1 MRSAP
6 TPSPVPASPWGSWWL
21 ISGAWWTLNA
31 VTHASSRASMNGVPF
46 LEAAKY
52 DSISA
57 ALWVPFTVLAFWLAE
72 RAPVTRRTWT
82 RAVPLVLSSTALV
95 VLARALFVMVTDP
108 VIHWYPAPPAFREV
122 FITSVANNFFL
133 FLLFVGAGHG
143 LVYARRMREREELL
157 ARAELRHLKAQLHP
171 HFLFNTLNAISAYV
185 RAEPDTAVQMIARLS
200 TLLRHALQRAGTQEV
215 SLEEELSIVAAY
227 VDIEQLRFDDRLRVV
242 WQVAPDT
249 LGATVPHL
257 LLQPLVE
264 NAIRHGLAP
273 LSRTGTVEI
282 RTERRGAS
290 LHLSVRD
297 DGVGMDAARH
307 AASMLPSPIA
317 RDDLT
322 ASSGVGLRNTQA
334 RLQQLYGDAHRLTL
348 DAREPQGLDVS
359 IILPFRPFARS

>member
-1 MRSAP
+1 MRPDSTP
-6 TPSPVPASPWGSWWL
+6 TRPLALPWGTWWL
-21 ISGAWWTLNA
+21 VSGAWWTLNA
-31 VTHASSRASMNGVPF
+31 ITHASSRASMNGVPF

-72 RAPVTRRTWT
+72 RAPVTRHSWSRS
-82 RAVPLVLSSTALV
+82 VPLVLLATAGV
-95 VLARALFVMVTDP
+95 VLARALFVIVTDP
-108 VIHWYPAPPAFREV
+108 VLRWYPAPPTFRDV
-122 FITSVANNFFL
+122 FITSIANNFFL

-171 HFLFNTLNAISAYV
+171 HFLFNTLNAIAAYV

-242 WQVAPDT
+242 WQIAPET

-264 NAIRHGLAP
+264 NAIRHGFAP

-282 RTERRGAS
+282 RAERRGHA
-290 LHLSVRD
+290 LHLLVRD
-297 DGVGMDAARH
+297 DGVGLDSARRE
-307 AASMLPSPIA
+307 SVMNTPMA

-322 ASSGVGLRNTQA
+322 ASSGVGLSNARA
-334 RLQQLYGDAHRLTL
+334 RLQQLYGTAHRFTL
-348 DAREPQGLDVS
+348 DTRDPQGLDVC
-359 IILPFRPFARS
+359 IVLPYRPFARS

>member
-1 MRSAP
+1 MRPDSTP
-6 TPSPVPASPWGSWWL
+6 TPPPASPWGTWWL

-31 VTHASSRASMNGVPF
+31 ITHASSRASMNGVPF

-72 RAPVTRRTWT
+72 RAPVTRHSWSRS
-82 RAVPLVLSSTALV
+82 VPLVLLATAGV
-95 VLARALFVMVTDP
+95 VLARAVFVIVTDP
-108 VIHWYPAPPAFREV
+108 ILRWYPAPPTFREV
-122 FITSVANNFFL
+122 FITSIANNFFL

-143 LVYARRMREREELL
+143 LVYARRIREREELL

-227 VDIEQLRFDDRLRVV
+227 VDIEQVRFDDRLRVV
-242 WQVAPDT
+242 WQIAPDT

-282 RTERRGAS
+282 RAERRGNS
-290 LHLSVRD
+290 LHLLVRD
-297 DGVGMDAARH
+297 DGVGLAGSPRTFVANTP
-307 AASMLPSPIA
+307 PS
-317 RDDLT
+317 RDQLT
-322 ASSGVGLRNTQA
+322 ASSGVGLSNARA
-334 RLQQLYGDAHRLTL
+334 RLQQLYGEAHDFVL
-348 DAREPQGLDVS
+348 DTRDPQGLDVC
-359 IILPFRPFARS
+359 IVFPYRPFARS